1 VTSSTTILPSSG
13 KLPAANR
20 SRRLLPRLLLDTHV
34 VIRWLFEAGKLSRT
48 QLRALES
55 AVRRGEP
62 VAISAI
68 SLLEIAVLAS
78 GGRPGLKVALDEV
91 FQVLNSNPVF
101 RVLPLTYEV
110 ALDVGLLGPLRDPA
124 DRAIAA
130 TARVHRLRLVTSDQ
144 RIIESKLVQVID

>member
-1 VTSSTTILPSSG
+1 LPG
-13 KLPAANR
+13 RNR
-20 SRRLLPRLLLDTHV
+20 SCRLLPRLLLDTHV
-34 VIRWLFEAGKLSRT
+34 LIRWLGERRKLSRS

-62 VAISAI
+62 VALSAV

-78 GGRPGLKVALDEV
+78 GEKPGLKVSLDEF
-91 FQVLNSNPVF
+91 FQTLNSNPAF
-101 RVLPLTYEV
+101 RILPLTYEV
-110 ALDVGLLGPLRDPA
+110 ALDVASLSVLRDPA

-144 RIIESKLVQVID
+144 RIIESKLVPVVE